1 MTDCAAQ
8 AKNAACILYAVNNR
22 VVFGGR

>member
-1 MTDCAAQ
+1 MADCAAQ
-8 AKNAACILYAVNNR
+8 SKTTPCILYAVNNR